1 MVSSEA
7 SLKRPRLSVA
17 ILAIVTGLTGL
28 GFLIQAVEDSPV
40 FGPWH
45 NAILAA
51 NTVVAVALLL
61 LIMVNVWG
69 LYRELRKGAPGSRLK
84 LRLLIF
90 FSVLSTVPVA
100 IVYTTAVVFLHRGI
114 ESWIDERVAGG
125 LRQARELSV
134 AALNA
139 TQRVDLER
147 TQQISAGLAAL
158 TPEKFLAALP
168 ALRRQSGAEEVTVFG
183 HDYRILATSSDR
195 LGSAIPA
202 LPGRNDLMQLLRT
215 GTMVGLE
222 GPREGVLRVRTAV
235 SIPATEA
242 SGGPLVVTAVFPL
255 SSELRALADSVQTTY
270 RRYGELIFLRGPIE
284 FSFTLSLSV
293 VVLLTLLGAAYL
305 ALYFA
310 WQLVT
315 PIEGLVE
322 GTRAVAGGDLDTQL
336 PVKTQDDIG
345 DLVASFNQMTARLRS
360 ARQEASHNAAEVE
373 TARANLA
380 AVLARLTTGVIV
392 IGRERQLRLAN
403 ESASSILHADFSG
416 SAGQPI
422 EAVVRQFPSLGR
434 LLEAS
439 DALTSKTPAGWRE
452 QITLA
457 GESSRRVLMCA
468 ATPLPD
474 ERGNRSGYV
483 LVFDEITALLQAQ
496 RDAAWGEVARRLAHE
511 IKNPL
516 TPIQL
521 SAERIRRRVLGSM
534 APAEAEVVDRAT
546 HTIVQQVEAM
556 RDMVNAFSDYARAP
570 DVSLTTFD
578 LNALIREVAELY
590 QTTQRPEL
598 RLVLD
603 SGIPL
608 IEADRGRLRQLLHN
622 LIRNA
627 CEALEDTQGGLVEL
641 ATQCRDRL
649 GGEMAEIRV
658 EDNGPG
664 IAPELL
670 DRVFEPYV
678 SGKSRGTGLGLAIV
692 RRLVEEHGG
701 SVAAANRP
709 EGGAV
714 VTVTLPLTQESR
726 ARELD
731 SRTRRVGDRR

>member
-1 MVSSEA
+1 MAPVEV

-51 NTVVAVALLL
+51 NTIVAIALLA
-61 LIMVNVWG
+61 LIMGNVWG
-69 LYRELRKGAPGSRLK
+69 LFRELRRRAPGARLK

-90 FSVLSTVPVA
+90 FSVLSTVPVG

-139 TQRVDLER
+139 AQRVDLER
-147 TQQISAGLAAL
+147 TQQIGRGLGTVA
-158 TPEKFLAALP
+158 PEQMIAALP
-168 ALRRQSGAEEVTVFG
+168 SLRRQSGAEEVTVFD
-183 HDYRILATSSDR
+183 HDYRILATSSDGV
-195 LGSAIPA
+195 GSAVPRLPRPA
-202 LPGRNDLMQLLRT
+202 DLMGLSRS
-215 GTMVGLE
+215 GTFVSLE
-222 GPREGVLRVRTAV
+222 GPTDGVLRVRTAV
-235 SIPATEA
+235 SIEKSAA
-242 SGGPLVVTAVFPL
+242 AGGPLVVTALFPL

-305 ALYFA
+305 ALLFA

-322 GTRAVAGGDLDTQL
+322 GTRAVAGGDLDTRL

-345 DLVASFNQMTARLRS
+345 ALVASFNEMTSRLRS
-360 ARQEASHNAAEVE
+360 ARDDARHSAAEVE

-392 IGRERQLRLAN
+392 IDPDRKLRLAN
-403 ESASSILHADFSG
+403 EAAGSIVNADLGG
-416 SAGQPI
+416 SAGMSI
-422 EAVVRQFPSLGR
+422 DSVALQFPTLGK

-439 DALTSKTPAGWRE
+439 DELTAKMPGGWRE
-452 QITLA
+452 QIILA
-457 GESSRRVLMCA
+457 TDNSRRVLMCA
-468 ATPLPD
+468 ATPLPE
-474 ERGNRSGYV
+474 ERGSKAGYV

-521 SAERIRRRVLGSM
+521 SAERIRRRVLGSV

-556 RDMVNAFSDYARAP
+556 RDMVNAFSDYARVP
-570 DVSLTTFD
+570 EVSMAMFD
-578 LNALIREVAELY
+578 LNSLVREVAELY
-590 QTTQRPEL
+590 QTTPRPEV
-598 RLVLD
+598 RLALD
-603 SGIPL
+603 PALPL

-627 CEALEDTQGGLVEL
+627 CEALEDRADGWVQVSTASCERQGGDV
-641 ATQCRDRL
+641 
-649 GGEMAEIRV
+649 AEIRV

-664 IAPELL
+664 FAPELL

-678 SGKSRGTGLGLAIV
+678 TGKSRGTGLGLAIV

-701 SVAAANRP
+701 SVAAENRA

-714 VTVTLPLTQESR
+714 VTVTLPFTQESR
-726 ARELD
+726 VRELD
-731 SRTRRVGDRR
+731 PRARRAGDRR